1 MSKVNFICARS
12 AQNLRDLRDLRE
24 KKIVLK
30 IVPAD
35 LTELAGPSQIILFF
49 CAKSAG
55 SAGSAGEKI
64 LCLKFSRRS
73 HRTRRYFAD
82 YFIFLRKICGI
93 CEICGR
99 KNIVLKIFQQISQ
112 NSQIQHRYLYL
123 CPNGKIH
130 HSFRRCL

>member
-1 MSKVNFICARS
+1 MLKIFPQISQNSQILRRLFYFS

-64 LCLKFSRRS
+64 LCLK
-73 HRTRRYFAD
+73 
-82 YFIFLRKICGI
+82 I
-93 CEICGR
+93 GR
-99 KNIVLKIFQQISQ
+99 AHV
-112 NSQIQHRYLYL
+112 
-123 CPNGKIH
+123 
-130 HSFRRCL
+130 